1 MSHVLFEIPSVICI
15 LLFVGFVVFRAFTS
29 PLPGEEER
37 FDLFMKRHDISR
49 SRTISSNAVTQREN
63 VRRLQRPR
71 RQ

>member
-37 FDLFMKRHDISR
+37 FDLFMKRHDIGR
-49 SRTISSNAVTQREN
+49 SQDTLGDESLASGNKTP
-63 VRRLQRPR
+63 RP
-71 RQ
+71 

>member
-1 MSHVLFEIPSVICI
+1 MNHVLFEIPSVICI

-49 SRTISSNAVTQREN
+49 SRDTLRD
-63 VRRLQRPR
+63 
-71 RQ
+71 

>member
-37 FDLFMKRHDISR
+37 FDLFMKRHDISQ
-49 SRTISSNAVTQREN
+49 SRDTPHQESFQFGKETP
-63 VRRLQRPR
+63 RP
-71 RQ
+71 

>member
-49 SRTISSNAVTQREN
+49 SRDTLRRESLEFGN
-63 VRRLQRPR
+63 ETPRP
-71 RQ
+71 